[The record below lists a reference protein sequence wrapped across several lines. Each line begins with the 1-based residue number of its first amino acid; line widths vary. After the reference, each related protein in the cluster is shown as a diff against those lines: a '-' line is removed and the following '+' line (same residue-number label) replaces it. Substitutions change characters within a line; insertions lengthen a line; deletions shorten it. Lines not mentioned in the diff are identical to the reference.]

1 MGVHHAVGIVAHGVD
16 GAVDG
21 EARRV
26 DIEVTVI
33 EFVAGLVHAY
43 QAGSG
48 DLVEH
53 HAVGIDQEVML
64 VAGDAGRQV
73 GKDQVVP
80 AVQGDQPVGGGQIHT
95 QLPFFC
101 ADGVFLGLDGIRG
114 QCCLAVHGSALPC
127 FSFLQCRGKDHIR
140 GKGKAIVRRGW
151 PERWR

>member
-1 MGVHHAVGIVAHGVD
+1 MGVHHAVGIVTHGVD

-33 EFVAGLVHAY
+33 ELVAGLVYAH

-53 HAVGIDQEVML
+53 HAVGVDQEVVL

-80 AVQGDQPVGGGQIHT
+80 AVQGDQPVGGG
-95 QLPFFC
+95 
-101 ADGVFLGLDGIRG
+101 
-114 QCCLAVHGSALPC
+114 
-127 FSFLQCRGKDHIR
+127 
-140 GKGKAIVRRGW
+140 
-151 PERWR
+151 